1 MTSGWVDLPFRRIP
15 TVAVFSLLPD
25 AASNVGAVYAVVL
38 DEGGNPSGIY
48 YSTGSSWIL
57 ITDSTG
63 TAGIT
68 GAINVGTGAQVYK
81 DTVGADLRFR
91 TLIGTNM
98 SVVQNANDITLT
110 PLFANSA
117 SPGYTWGIP
126 GIQTAG
132 TWLHN
137 DGQAS
142 NLSGRAVQFASPVI
156 KTIGLRSGAL
166 DTYNLGIYEHDG
178 TTYTLVYTATVT
190 ASRAEDI
197 TGLSVALT
205 QGKEIAVRITSGTVT
220 DGLVVSLT
228 LSGGT

>member
-1 MTSGWVDLPFRRIP
+1 MSTGWVDLPFRGIP

-25 AASNVGAVYAVVL
+25 PAANVGAVYAVVL
-38 DEGGNPSGIY
+38 DEGGNPSGMY
-48 YSTGSSWIL
+48 YSSGASWVL
-57 ITDSTG
+57 ITDSSG
-63 TAGIT
+63 GSGIT
-68 GAINVGTGAQVYK
+68 GAMNVGTGAQVYK
-81 DTVGADLRFR
+81 DTVGQDLRFR
-91 TLIGTNM
+91 TLIGSNM

-117 SPGYTWGIP
+117 SPGYTWGLP

-156 KTIGLRSGAL
+156 KTVGLRSGAA

-178 TTYTLVYTATVT
+178 TTYTLLYTIVTT
-190 ASRAEDI
+190 ASRSEDI
-197 TGLSVALT
+197 IGLSVAVT
-205 QGKEIAVRITSGTVT
+205 QGKELAVRITSGTIT

-228 LSGGT
+228 LSGTT

>member
-1 MTSGWVDLPFRRIP
+1 MSTGWVDLPFRGIP

-25 AASNVGAVYAVVL
+25 PAANVGAVYAVVL
-38 DEGGNPSGIY
+38 DEGGNPSGMY
-48 YSTGSSWIL
+48 YSSGASWVL

-63 TAGIT
+63 GAGIT
-68 GAINVGTGAQVYK
+68 GALNVGTGAQVYK
-81 DTVGADLRFR
+81 DTVGQDLRFR
-91 TLIGTNM
+91 TLIGSNM

-126 GIQTAG
+126 GTQTAG

-142 NLSGRAVQFASPVI
+142 NLSGRAVQFAAPVI
-156 KTIGLRSGAL
+156 KTVGLRSGAA

-178 TTYTLVYTATVT
+178 TTYTLLYTIVTT

-197 TGLSVALT
+197 IGLSVAVT
-205 QGKEIAVRITSGTVT
+205 QGKELAVRITSGTIT

-228 LSGGT
+228 LSGTT

>member
-1 MTSGWVDLPFRRIP
+1 MSTGWVDLPFRGVP

-25 AASNVGAVYAVVL
+25 PAASVGAVYAVIL
-38 DEGGNPSGIY
+38 DEGGNPSGMY
-48 YSTGSSWIL
+48 YSSGASWVL

-63 TAGIT
+63 GAGIT
-68 GAINVGTGAQVYK
+68 GAMNVGTGAQVYK
-81 DTVGADLRFR
+81 DTVGQDLRFR
-91 TLIGTNM
+91 TLIGSNM

-126 GIQTAG
+126 GVQTAG

-137 DGQAS
+137 DGQSS

-156 KTIGLRSGAL
+156 KTVGLRSGAA

-178 TTYTLVYTATVT
+178 TTYTLLYTLVVA

-197 TGLSVALT
+197 IGLSVAVT
-205 QGKEIAVRITSGTVT
+205 QGKELAVRVTSGTIT

-228 LSGGT
+228 LSGTT